1 MQLQVISIGQKMPQ
15 WVDIACAD
23 YVKRLPRELPLQWTT
38 LPLSQRKGRDSLENI
53 KQKEAVQIRQKILP
67 GSFNLALDE
76 KGKQWTSQDWAKH
89 LRRWRQEY
97 TRVNLIIGGPDGL
110 AEEVLRSCNQ
120 TVSFGR
126 MTMPHALVRVVLVE
140 QVYRA
145 WTISQGH
152 PYHRD

>member
-1 MQLQVISIGQKMPQ
+1 MPQ

-23 YVKRLPRELPLQWTT
+23 YVKRLPRELSLQWMTIA
-38 LPLSQRKGRDSLENI
+38 LAQRKGRDSIEKI
-53 KQKEAVQIRQKILP
+53 KQKEAEQIKQKMLP

-89 LRRWRQEY
+89 LRHWLQEY
-97 TRVNLIIGGPDGL
+97 SKVNLIIGGPDGL
-110 AEEVLRSCNQ
+110 SDDILHHCNQ

-140 QVYRA
+140 QLYRA
-145 WTISQGH
+145 WSISQGH
-152 PYHRD
+152 PYHRE